1 MLPTR
6 SDGLNGLAVRGD
18 TLNTGMGAHLRYR
31 TLPVL
36 LLIAAVAAVVAVVAI
51 SQRSSSA
58 HSSPA
63 SHAVVKAAAP
73 ARASHVSRTVPLRPV
88 VSQIVLR
95 FVKTAVMREHA
106 TRQTLLQG
114 WKLTGPKLKE
124 GTTLH
129 EWLAGTSSV
138 TPFPDGA
145 VAPGLRIDHSY
156 ANDALLELA
165 LYPKVKGSVPAGVFL
180 IGLHRYGAGAT
191 ARWLVDYWA
200 PHGSSSAPAA
210 TG

>member
-1 MLPTR
+1 MP
-6 SDGLNGLAVRGD
+6 GQ
-18 TLNTGMGAHLRYR
+18 LRYR
-31 TLPVL
+31 TLPFL
-36 LLIAAVAAVVAVVAI
+36 LLVAAAVAAVIAL
-51 SQRSSSA
+51 QRSSSSQQTPSA
-58 HSSPA
+58 AASPA
-63 SHAVVKAAAP
+63 RIAAP
-73 ARASHVSRTVPLRPV
+73 APAQRASAQRTVPLRPA

-95 FVKTAVMREHA
+95 FVKTSVMREHA
-106 TRQTLLQG
+106 TRTTLLQG
-114 WKLTGPKLKE
+114 WKLTGPKLKQ

-145 VAPGLRIDHSY
+145 VAPGLHIDHSY

-165 LYPKVKGSVPAGVFL
+165 LYPKVKGSVPPGVFL
-180 IGLHRYGAGAT
+180 IGLHRYGTGT
-191 ARWLVDYWA
+191 SSRWLVDYWA

>member
-1 MLPTR
+1 M
-6 SDGLNGLAVRGD
+6 A
-18 TLNTGMGAHLRYR
+18 AHLRSR

-36 LLIAAVAAVVAVVAI
+36 LLLAGAVAVVAI
-51 SQRSSSA
+51 MHRGSSA
-58 HSSPA
+58 HPA
-63 SHAVVKAAAP
+63 TATPPAAKVVSAPAAATH
-73 ARASHVSRTVPLRPV
+73 AQRSVPLRPALSKV
-88 VSQIVLR
+88 VLR

-114 WKLTGPKLKE
+114 WSLTGPKLKE

-129 EWLAGTSSV
+129 DWLAGTSSV
-138 TPFPDGA
+138 MPFPDGA
-145 VAPGLRIDHSY
+145 VAPGLHVDHSY

-165 LYPKVKGSVPAGVFL
+165 LYPKVKGSVPPGVFL
-180 IGLHRYGAGAT
+180 IGLHRYGTGASS
-191 ARWLVDYWA
+191 RWLVDYWA